1 MKFLAT
7 FVVTLSTI
15 ALLSCSNCKES
26 QSENN
31 RDAGKPTSIALN
43 MSIVE
48 AEVIEVSGDDKNFKV
63 KTKVLSVEENSS
75 FPSIAVVGE
84 EYLLTP
90 NFRTEDGKVLNN
102 EINSNLSS
110 LRKLSKG
117 QKFKAEISLDQ
128 NSGWLIQKV
137 LK

>member
-1 MKFLAT
+1 MRLLT
-7 FVVTLSTI
+7 IFVLSIFTI
-15 ALLSCSNCKES
+15 AFLSCSNCKES
-26 QSENN
+26 QSSN
-31 RDAGKPTSIALN
+31 DQDIKKPTSIAIN

-48 AEVIEVSGDDKNFKV
+48 AQIIEVSGDERNFKV
-63 KTKVLSVEENSS
+63 KAKILSINENDS

-90 NFRTEDGKVLNN
+90 NFRTEDGKILDN
-102 EINSNLSS
+102 EINSNLFS
-110 LRKLSKG
+110 LRNLIKG
-117 QKFKAEISLDQ
+117 QKFKAEISLSQ